1 MFYRKSGGTAEFEFT
16 HFVPYG
22 TECFLIYIERNFEM
36 REKLEEIKKNA
47 LDVLQKAT
55 DIDALEEA
63 RIKFL
68 GKKGELTA
76 VLKGMGQLSKEE
88 RPQIGALANEIR
100 GVIENHIDTKKAEFS
115 EKLEEIKLKSEV
127 IDVTM
132 PGKAQKTGKLHPLT
146 KVMNNIKDTFIGM
159 GFEIAEG
166 PEVELDY
173 YNFEALNIPPNHP
186 ARDTQDTFYINENT
200 VLRTQ
205 TSPIQVRVM
214 EKKKPPIRIIAP
226 GRVYRSDAVDATHS
240 PVFHQIEGLV
250 VDKGVTM
257 ADLKGTLEMFIHRLY
272 GENTKVRFRPH
283 HFPFTEP
290 SAEVDVSCF
299 ACGGKG
305 CSVCKHVGWIEVMP
319 GGSPHPNVLR
329 AAGLDPDE
337 YTGFYVNIGLDR
349 LVMMRYGVDDVRL
362 FHSGD
367 LRFLR
372 QFR

>member
-1 MFYRKSGGTAEFEFT
+1 MKQ
-16 HFVPYG
+16 
-22 TECFLIYIERNFEM
+22 
-36 REKLEEIKKNA
+36 KLEEIKA
-47 LDVLQKAT
+47 AAISVLQSAS

-76 VLKGMGQLSKEE
+76 VLKGMGALSAEE
-88 RPQIGALANEIR
+88 RPKIGALANEIR
-100 GVIENHIDTKKAEFS
+100 AQVEGQIESKKAEIAA
-115 EKLEEIKLKSEV
+115 KLEEAKLAAEV

-132 PGKAQKTGKLHPLT
+132 PGKSQERGELHPLT

-159 GFEIAEG
+159 GFEIADG

-186 ARDTQDTFYINENT
+186 ARDTQDTFYISDNV

-205 TSPIQVRVM
+205 TSGMQVRVM
-214 EKKKPPIRIIAP
+214 EKTKPPIRIIAP
-226 GRVYRSDAVDATHS
+226 GKVYRSDAVDATHS

-272 GENTKVRFRPH
+272 GNETKVRFRPH

-290 SAEVDVSCF
+290 SAELDISCF
-299 ACGGKG
+299 KCGGKG
-305 CSVCKHVGWIEVMP
+305 CGMCKGEGWIEILGCGMV
-319 GGSPHPNVLR
+319 HPKVL
-329 AAGLDPDE
+329 ANCGIDPE
-337 YTGFYVNIGLDR
+337 IYSGFAFGIGLERIAMGKYDIND
-349 LVMMRYGVDDVRL
+349 LRL
-362 FHSGD
+362 FFEND
-367 LRFLR
+367 LRFLK
-372 QFR
+372 QF

>member
-1 MFYRKSGGTAEFEFT
+1 
-16 HFVPYG
+16 
-22 TECFLIYIERNFEM
+22 
-36 REKLEEIKKNA
+36 
-47 LDVLQKAT
+47 
-55 DIDALEEA
+55 
-63 RIKFL
+63 
-68 GKKGELTA
+68 
-76 VLKGMGQLSKEE
+76 MGQLSKEE

-100 GVIENHIDTKKAEFS
+100 GVIENHIDTKKAEIS

-362 FHSGD
+362 FHSAD
-367 LRFLR
+367 LRFLK